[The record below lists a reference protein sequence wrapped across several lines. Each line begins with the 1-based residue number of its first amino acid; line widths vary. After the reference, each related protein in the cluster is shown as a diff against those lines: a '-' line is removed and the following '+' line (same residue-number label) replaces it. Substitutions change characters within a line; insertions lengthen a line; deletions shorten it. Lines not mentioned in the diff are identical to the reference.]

1 MVQEQ
6 PPRLG
11 QKTMQ
16 GIVRWSPLGA
26 TSWAFAS
33 FLLKQEWATVL
44 WLFPGMV
51 VSGVWAAYSKNFIER
66 LNEIYA
72 ERAKKDADALVAWM
86 DSLNEALKW
95 QFSGFDAKYLKLQ
108 AKFCVDYETEGY
120 NPDRTAIPML
130 EEVFVPLE
138 LSGYVTESY
147 HSNPNDL
154 RIWDLLRRSRKELT
168 FRQMLIQAQ
177 GGFGKTTLLRHVSL
191 IYGQGKYRNYKA
203 PKLIPFLLRLRDF
216 RSQLTQE
223 VLPTLPE
230 LINQHYLPSLLKQT
244 NLVPPPKWIE
254 QLLRNGEAL
263 VMLDGFDELAEDQ
276 RKRSSYWISQQMQAY
291 DRTTFILTSRPA
303 GYRDYEAKRPSLPI
317 FVQKF
322 NEDQQERFI
331 RRWYVCQE
339 RCARGENKVA
349 QEQAKIAA
357 ERNAQNLLDQL
368 RDPHRPELQ
377 QMAENPLLLNML
389 ATFHRFDPG
398 VQLPQRRAQL
408 YQGIC
413 KLQLDDRPRSR
424 GISMLLEQKKSQSV
438 LQSLALRMV
447 TDNTSKISRQAVIRF
462 LQDDLILQQE
472 VVDAEAFLEQM
483 EQVSEFLVER
493 EAGEYEFPHLSFQS
507 YLAAMELLVQPEQQ
521 PYALQVILQNWEKS
535 WWRETILLLMAQ
547 LDPQKFI
554 NVVTEASKPGAAAQL
569 AYDCLREYRKPDKLP
584 PDLKVGLEVLAGHVQ
599 IQRYRLLE
607 EYLKKGQWKEA
618 DQETYRLMITALGKE
633 EGQAFT
639 PEDLE
644 NFSCDE
650 LRAIDRLWV
659 AYSKGH
665 FGFSVQKHIWE
676 ECHCPKDNIED
687 WKFFAQKVGWHT
699 DDKFQDHSNLKFK
712 LNSDTPLGHLP
723 ARPFFAYFTAGD
735 GAVLWNVLDYR
746 SGFFY
751 IFYYLFAAQL
761 E

>member
-1 MVQEQ
+1 MGQEQ

-16 GIVRWSPLGA
+16 GIARWSPLGA

-33 FLLKQEWATVL
+33 FLLKQEWATALV
-44 WLFPGMV
+44 LFPSMV
-51 VSGVWAAYSKNFIER
+51 ISGVWAAYSKNFIER

-108 AKFCVDYETEGY
+108 AKLCVEYETEGY

-138 LSGYVTESY
+138 LSGYVAES
-147 HSNPNDL
+147 HRSNPDGL
-154 RIWDLLRRSRKELT
+154 RIWDLLRRSRKEPT

-191 IYGQGKYRNYKA
+191 IYGQGKYRHYKA

-216 RSQLTQE
+216 RSQLTQDS
-223 VLPTLPE
+223 LPTLPE
-230 LINQHYLPSLLKQT
+230 LITQHYLTSLSKQLKT
-244 NLVPPPKWIE
+244 NLVPPPNWVE

-276 RKRSSYWISQQMQAY
+276 RKRASYWISEQMQAY
-291 DRTTFILTSRPA
+291 DLTTFILTSRPV
-303 GYRDYEAKRPSLPI
+303 GYRDYEAKRPSLPL

-322 NEDQQERFI
+322 NSDQQERFI

-339 RCARGENKVA
+339 RCARGENKAA
-349 QEQAKIAA
+349 QEQAKRAA

-368 RDPHRPELQ
+368 RDLNRPELQ

-424 GISMLLEQKKSQSV
+424 GIPMLLEHQKSQCV
-438 LQSLALRMV
+438 LQSLALQMV
-447 TDNTSKISRQAVIRF
+447 TDNTSKISRQSVICF

-483 EQVSEFLVER
+483 EQVSELLVER

-507 YLAAMELLVQPEQQ
+507 YLAAIELLSQSEQQ
-521 PYALQVILQNWEKS
+521 PYALQVILQNWEKG
-535 WWRETILLLMAQ
+535 WWRETTLLLMAQ

-554 NVVTEASKPGAAAQL
+554 NVVTEASKQGAGAAQL

-584 PDLKVGLEVLAGHVQ
+584 PALKEGLEVLAGHVQ
-599 IQRYRLLE
+599 GI
-607 EYLKKGQWKEA
+607 
-618 DQETYRLMITALGKE
+618 
-633 EGQAFT
+633 
-639 PEDLE
+639 
-644 NFSCDE
+644 S
-650 LRAIDRLWV
+650 
-659 AYSKGH
+659 
-665 FGFSVQKHIWE
+665 
-676 ECHCPKDNIED
+676 PK
-687 WKFFAQKVGWHT
+687 WTVG
-699 DDKFQDHSNLKFK
+699 
-712 LNSDTPLGHLP
+712 
-723 ARPFFAYFTAGD
+723 
-735 GAVLWNVLDYR
+735 R
-746 SGFFY
+746 S
-751 IFYYLFAAQL
+751 
-761 E
+761 